1 MSQQQPQQGLQPNP
15 NAHMDGYMPS
25 SFSPNPPQQQQQ
37 QQQPRAQQQPTANNN
52 GPLPSVG
59 ETRSYSQQATLTQ
72 QQQGGGIVQLNL
84 MGGGGTSSSAST
96 KYPEVRVGQRFR
108 LTRRIGGGAFGE
120 VYEGYD
126 TTNGDSVAVKL
137 EPINTNHHPHLHHEA
152 RLYSYLNRGVITV
165 GVPRLRWF
173 AAEGDYNVLVMDLL
187 GPSIEELFDYCRRQF
202 DLKSVYMIIEQMIQR
217 LEYMHAMQYLHRDIK
232 PENFVMGLGRR
243 AHHVYVIDL
252 GLAKRFWDP
261 KQQKH
266 IPFISGKQLT
276 GTARYVSL
284 ATHLGHQ
291 QARKDDLE
299 SVAYVALY
307 LARGSLPWQGYRCNT
322 KQEKYD
328 RIMEAKQNTP
338 LNEMCADLPPVFEKY
353 LRYCRGLGFEEKPDY
368 SLCKAMWEEALFQ
381 LGPRDYDFAW
391 LKKRRADGESSSMSS
406 YSTQTNTAVHL
417 SGFFTSRGS
426 SMLQQMSY
434 GTTGAGSPLQGSI
447 VKRPAVPTTHVP
459 PQPQHQQQQQQQG
472 QQQQQQQ
479 YQPLPQQ
486 Q

>member
-1 MSQQQPQQGLQPNP
+1 MSAAVAPAPQSNPNLQPNP
-15 NAHMDGYMPS
+15 NANTDGFFPAA
-25 SFSPNPPQQQQQ
+25 FNNSPPP
-37 QQQPRAQQQPTANNN
+37 A
-52 GPLPSVG
+52 G
-59 ETRSYSQQATLTQ
+59 ESRSYSAQATST
-72 QQQGGGIVQLNL
+72 QQGGGGGGQMQLNL
-84 MGGGGTSSSAST
+84 GPKGSNSSASA
-96 KYPEVRVGQRFR
+96 KYPEIRVGQRFR

-137 EPINTNHHPHLHHEA
+137 EPLTTNHHPHLHHEA

-165 GVPRLRWF
+165 GLPRLRWF

-187 GPSIEELFDYCRRQF
+187 GPSIEELFEYCRRQF

-261 KQQKH
+261 KVQKH
-266 IPFISGKQLT
+266 IPFVSGKQLT

-307 LARGSLPWQGYRCNT
+307 LAKGQLPWQGYRCST

-328 RIMEAKQNTP
+328 RIMAAKQNTP
-338 LNEMCADLPPVFEKY
+338 IQELCSDLPEVFEKY
-353 LRYCRGLGFEEKPDY
+353 LRYCRGLEFEEKPDY
-368 SLCKAMWEEALFQ
+368 SLCKAMWEEALLV
-381 LGPRDYDFAW
+381 LGPRDYDFSW
-391 LKKRRADGESSSMSS
+391 LKKRRADGESSSVGSFS
-406 YSTQTNTAVHL
+406 QTNTAVHM

-426 SMLQQMSY
+426 SMMQPSY
-434 GTTGAGSPLQGSI
+434 GPGSPMQGSI
-447 VKRPAVPTTHVP
+447 MRR
-459 PQPQHQQQQQQQG
+459 
-472 QQQQQQQ
+472 
-479 YQPLPQQ
+479 
-486 Q
+486 